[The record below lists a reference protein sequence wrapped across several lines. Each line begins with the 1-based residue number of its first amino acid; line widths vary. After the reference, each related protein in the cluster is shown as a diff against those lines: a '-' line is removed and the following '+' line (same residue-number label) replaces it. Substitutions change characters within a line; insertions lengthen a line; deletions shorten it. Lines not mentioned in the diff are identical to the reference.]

1 MSYPHTRLRRSG
13 AALSLFLVPVL
24 ALTGCGGGDSESD
37 RATGPET
44 ATTLT
49 VATDEDAGPL
59 NIFAGQ
65 TDQMTELV
73 YDKLLAPSPYVAE
86 PQPWLATSVD
96 QVDAK
101 TWEVDL
107 RGDVKWHDGEQF
119 TADDVMFS
127 FHFMHAAPTGRFTH
141 HINDTPSIST
151 VVPTEDGGVRFVCDY
166 ACPELGTVTLAD
178 LPILPEHVWSKI
190 DPADVKQV
198 TDLPI
203 GTGPFKLVDYS
214 PTSGYR
220 FEANAEYFAGKPTVD
235 ELVMPVIPDASA
247 TFTALRS
254 GEIDATTRPL
264 NPELVD
270 QFRSTPDIGV
280 IEAAPLQYPELKLN
294 FLEEPFAEA
303 RFRTAMSR
311 AVNRDQLL
319 DVVALGRGRPATQGY
334 VHPDAP
340 FAKPDTNTPYDADE
354 ARAILDELGYRDV
367 DGDDKR
373 EKPNGDKLSLTLYVD
388 GGLAPDV
395 RAAELLQE
403 DFAAVGVDVSIR
415 ALDAGSI
422 SEVSSDKAYD
432 MLITT
437 NSPHAVAD
445 STQFIMSHRSG
456 NLWKHPTLPYPEFDA
471 LYEEWKSTET
481 NEDRIEALYKIQEVF
496 NKQPTAIGLYYPEE
510 YWGYRSDKFGGWV
523 VTPGYG
529 IVQKWSFLP
538 RDVAEKA
545 HAIAPTD

>member
-1 MSYPHTRLRRSG
+1 MSYPLTRLRRSV
-13 AALSLFLVPVL
+13 AALSTLLVPVL
-24 ALTGCGGGDSESD
+24 VVTACGDGGSDAD
-37 RATGPET
+37 RANGPET

-49 VATDEDAGPL
+49 VATNKDSGPL

-65 TDQMTELV
+65 TDQMAEMV

-86 PQPWLATSVD
+86 PQPWLATSVE
-96 QVDAK
+96 QIDAT
-101 TWEVDL
+101 TWEVAL
-107 RGDVKWHDGEQF
+107 RDDVKWHDGEPF

-151 VVPTEDGGVRFVCDY
+151 VVPTADGVRFVCDY

-203 GTGPFKLVDYS
+203 GTGPFKLVDYN

-220 FEANAEYFAGKPTVD
+220 FEANTDYFAGKPTVD
-235 ELVMPVIPDASA
+235 EIVMPVIPDASA

-264 NPELVD
+264 NPELVE
-270 QFRSTPDIGV
+270 QFQATPNIGV
-280 IEAAPLQYPELKLN
+280 IEASPLQYPELKLN
-294 FLEEPFAEA
+294 FLEAPFTEA

-319 DVVALGRGRPATQGY
+319 EVVALGRGRPATQGY

-340 FAKPDTNTPYDADE
+340 YAKPDTNTPYDADE
-354 ARAILDELGYRDV
+354 ARTILDELGYRDV
-367 DGDDKR
+367 DGDGKR
-373 EKPNGDKLSLTLYVD
+373 EKPTGEKLSLTLYVD

-395 RAAELLQE
+395 RAAELLRE
-403 DFAAVGVDVSIR
+403 DFGAVGVDVSIK

-471 LYEEWKSTET
+471 LYEEWKVTET
-481 NEDRIEALYKIQEVF
+481 NEDRIEALYKIQDVF

>member
-1 MSYPHTRLRRSG
+1 MSYTHTRARRSV
-13 AALSLFLVPVL
+13 AALSLCLVPVL
-24 ALTGCGGGDSESD
+24 ALTACGGGDSDAD
-37 RATGPET
+37 RAAGPET

-49 VATDEDAGPL
+49 VATNKDAGPL

-86 PQPWLATSVD
+86 PQPWLATSVE

-101 TWEVDL
+101 TWEVGL
-107 RGDVKWHDGEQF
+107 RDDVKWHDGEKF

-151 VVPTEDGGVRFVCDY
+151 VVPTDDGGVRFVCDY

-178 LPILPEHVWSKI
+178 LPILPEHVWSAV

-220 FEANAEYFAGKPTVD
+220 FEANTEYFAGKPTVD
-235 ELVMPVIPDASA
+235 ELKMPVIPDASA

-270 QFRSTPDIGV
+270 QFKSTPDIGV

-303 RFRTAMSR
+303 RFRTAVSR
-311 AVNRDQLL
+311 AVDRDQLL

-340 FAKPDTNTPYDADE
+340 YAKPDTNTPYDADE
-354 ARAILDELGYRDV
+354 ARTILDELGYRDV
-367 DGDDKR
+367 DGDGKR
-373 EKPNGDKLSLTLYVD
+373 EKPNGEKLPLTLYVD

-403 DFAAVGVDVSIR
+403 DFAAVGIDVSIK

-422 SEVSSDKAYD
+422 SEVSSDKSYD

-456 NLWKHPTLPYPEFDA
+456 NLWKHPSLPYPEFDA
-471 LYEEWKSTET
+471 LYEEWKATET
-481 NEDRIEALYKIQEVF
+481 NEDRINALYKIQDVF

-545 HAIAPTD
+545 HAIAPND